1 MVTPSALAQAHYT
14 SFGANALPVD
24 PYRIARSLGWQVLLT
39 AQVDCI
45 DVDRVER
52 VIALPARHIDELRL
66 RGECA
71 VGLGKTFFDNDE
83 DAKEYAAA
91 LLIPDDVYGLLAD
104 PVSAQRELW
113 VPDEFIYVR
122 TQHTAVK

>member
-1 MVTPSALAQAHYT
+1 MTTPAVLAQAHYT
-14 SFGANALPVD
+14 SFGANAVPVD

-39 AQVDCI
+39 AQVDHI
-45 DVDRVER
+45 DVDRGER
-52 VIALPARHIDELRL
+52 TIALPARNIDELKL

-83 DAKEYAAA
+83 DAQHYAAA
-91 LLIPDDVYGLLAD
+91 LLIPDDIYGLLAD
-104 PVSAQRELW
+104 PVSAQQELW
-113 VPDEFIYVR
+113 VPDEFIQAR

>member
-1 MVTPSALAQAHYT
+1 MITPSALAQAHYT
-14 SFGANALPVD
+14 SYGANALPVD

-39 AQVDCI
+39 AQVDHI
-45 DVDRVER
+45 DVDCVER

-71 VGLGKTFFDNDE
+71 AGLGKTFFDNDE
-83 DAKEYAAA
+83 DAQQYAAA

-104 PVSAQRELW
+104 PESAQRELW
-113 VPDEFIYVR
+113 VPDEFIHAR

>member
-1 MVTPSALAQAHYT
+1 MITPSALAQAHYT
-14 SFGANALPVD
+14 SYGANALPVD

-39 AQVDCI
+39 AQVDRI
-45 DVDRVER
+45 DVDRGER
-52 VIALPARHIDELRL
+52 TIALPARNIDELKL

-71 VGLGKTFFDNDE
+71 VGLGKVFFDKEE
-83 DAKEYAAA
+83 DAAEYAAV

-104 PVSAQRELW
+104 PESAQRELW
-113 VPDEFIYVR
+113 VPDEFIHAR

>member
-1 MVTPSALAQAHYT
+1 MITPSALAQAHYT
-14 SFGANALPVD
+14 SFGDNALPVD
-24 PYRIARSLGWQVLLT
+24 PYRIARSLGWRVLLT

-52 VIALPARHIDELRL
+52 VISLPARHVDELRL

-71 VGLGKTFFDNDE
+71 VGLGKTFFDKDE
-83 DAKEYAAA
+83 DVEEYAAA

-113 VPDEFIYVR
+113 VPDEFIHAR

>member
-1 MVTPSALAQAHYT
+1 MIIPSALAQAHYT
-14 SFGANALPVD
+14 AFGANALPVD

-39 AQVDCI
+39 AQVDRV

-52 VIALPARHIDELRL
+52 VISLPARHVDELRL

-71 VGLGKTFFDNDE
+71 VALGKTFFDNDE
-83 DAKEYAAA
+83 DAQHYAAT

-113 VPDEFIYVR
+113 VPDEFIHAR
-122 TQHTAVK
+122 TQHTAAK